1 MQNLLFIM
9 VDELRADIAYHEAY
23 DYVTTPSI
31 DRLRTEGVTCRNAF
45 SVYPICGPSR
55 ASILTGRYPK
65 QIGVLT
71 NRCLLPPEERTIGH
85 HLRDL
90 GYDTVAFGKTHGQN
104 SGFQTFGEPRSID
117 HLGTD
122 YGGWNTP
129 DGSPLV
135 GKLQG
140 GTEQHYDFVVAKQ
153 VEMFLNQRTSEQP
166 LALYAGFHTPHPPFY
181 IPEEFYERYSEDD
194 ITAPFVEDAIFQTK
208 PRIQH
213 KMAHSTGY
221 LRYDDV
227 TRRRVIAAY
236 LAQVTMV
243 DAAIGRLIALFE
255 QRNLLEST
263 LVVFISDHGEQLG
276 QHNML
281 GKQNNFYEG
290 SLRSPLVFRLPDKQ
304 YASRDITTLI
314 EFVDVVPT
322 ICDLLNVGTPYQ
334 VAGKSFVPA
343 FGDNAYV
350 HREHVH
356 SMSVEH
362 SARADTGR
370 TFVRGEMIRSA
381 RWKLAVYTDDVGEL
395 YDLRDDPEE
404 LQNRFNDPECTPI
417 KMGLLEAM
425 VKHQLEYTRDPTL
438 WGFNHFRG

>member
-23 DYVTTPSI
+23 DYVRTPTI
-31 DRLRTEGVTCRNAF
+31 DRLRAEGITCRNAF

-71 NRCLLPPEERTIGH
+71 NGCLLPPEERTIGH
-85 HLRDL
+85 HLRDH
-90 GYDTVAFGKTHGQN
+90 GYETVAFGKTHGQN
-104 SGFQTFGEPRSID
+104 SGFRMFGEPRFID

-129 DGSPLV
+129 DGTPLV
-135 GKLQG
+135 GKLAG
-140 GTEQHYDFVVAKQ
+140 ETEQHYDFVV
-153 VEMFLNQRTSEQP
+153 VEQIETFLNQRSDDGP
-166 LALYAGFHTPHPPFY
+166 LTVYAGFHTPHPPFY
-181 IPEEFYERYSEDD
+181 IPHEFYELYDADD
-194 ITAPFVEDAIFQTK
+194 ITAPLVEDAIFQTK

-221 LRYDDV
+221 LRYDDA
-227 TRRRVIAAY
+227 TRRQVIAAY

-243 DAAIGRLIALFE
+243 DAAIGRLIELFE
-255 QRNLLEST
+255 QRNLLENT
-263 LVVFISDHGEQLG
+263 LLVFISDHGEQLG

-304 YASRDITTLI
+304 YAGRAIATMI

-322 ICDLLNVGTPYQ
+322 ICDLLGVTTPYQ
-334 VAGKSFVPA
+334 VAGKSFVSA
-343 FGDNAYV
+343 FADEAYT

-362 SARADTGR
+362 SARSDTR
-370 TFVRGEMIRSA
+370 QTFVRGEMIRSD
-381 RWKLAVYTDDVGEL
+381 RWKLAVYTDDLGEL
-395 YDLRDDPEE
+395 YDLHKDPDE
-404 LQNRFNDPECTPI
+404 LQNRFDDPECRQI
-417 KMGLLEAM
+417 KLTLLEAM
-425 VKHQLEYTRDPTL
+425 VKHQLQYTRDPTL
-438 WGFNHFRG
+438 WGFNRFRG